1 MNKLITA
8 IIAGMFSVA
17 VAGAYAATD
26 TAPKGEAKGD
36 MAKGDMAKGDS
47 MKKDDD
53 KKKKKDGDK
62 SAPAPK

>member
-1 MNKLITA
+1 MTKLIAA

-36 MAKGDMAKGDS
+36 MAKSDKDD
-47 MKKDDD
+47 MKKKSKD
-53 KKKKKDGDK
+53 KDKDKEGK
-62 SAPAPK
+62 AATK